1 MAPFPGFPSTPLAEE
16 PDESY
21 IASEFDR
28 QLWSDI
34 PTAAFS
40 LAVLFV
46 LFAVAHPFTLGGP
59 LGRELSLLAG
69 LSAITLFALGL
80 WSRRSQSYYLANRTA
95 AVFAAIVLVNS
106 SVHLA
111 ATHNPEQFT
120 NFMVLLIAI
129 GIFFLSLPW
138 LVGGVI
144 FVGAVWMA
152 MLLFVGRTHAVHFVF
167 AFVTTSLVAGL
178 AFSFRTHA
186 LRRSV
191 VGVWREARHREE
203 LERVDAELLRV
214 NSELEDRVNLRTAE
228 LQRQVEQ
235 TLRMEQAV
243 LESEKLATTG
253 RMAAALAH
261 EINNPLDA
269 IVNCLYLLGHAALTD
284 SERKYLE
291 LAKEELQR
299 VVRITRHTLSFYRR
313 GDTPDVFDCSELAAE
328 LISAFQPMAAGLGI
342 RLESRIQRGQTIEGF
357 PGEIRQVLTNLVI
370 NALDAGGAVT
380 RVSVIG
386 AHDWRNPTVE
396 GVRISVAD
404 NGKGISKDDVPNIFE
419 PFFTTKGEKG
429 TGLGLWVSRG
439 IVRKHHGTIHVRSLV
454 HPRVHGSVF
463 SVFIPSV
470 RVKQAVLARR

>member
-1 MAPFPGFPSTPLAEE
+1 MVPSPGFLSTPPTEE

-21 IASEFDR
+21 IVSEFDK
-28 QLWSDI
+28 QLWSDV
-34 PTAAFS
+34 PVAAFS

-46 LFAVAHPFTLGGP
+46 LFAVAHPFTVGGSI
-59 LGRELSLLAG
+59 GRELSLLAG

-80 WSRRSQSYYLANRTA
+80 WSRRSQSYQLANRTA
-95 AVFAAIVLVNS
+95 AIFAAIVLVNS
-106 SVHLA
+106 AAHLA
-111 ATHNPEQFT
+111 ATRNPEQFT

-129 GIFFLSLPW
+129 GIFFLSVPW
-138 LVGGVI
+138 LVVGIAVI
-144 FVGAVWMA
+144 GTVWME
-152 MLLFVGRTHAVHFVF
+152 MLLFIGRTHAVHFVF
-167 AFVTTSLVAGL
+167 AFVTTSVVAGL
-178 AFSFRTHA
+178 AFRFRTRA

-191 VGVWREARHREE
+191 VGVWREARHGEE

-214 NSELEDRVNLRTAE
+214 NSELEDRVKQRTAE

-313 GDTPDVFDCSELAAE
+313 GDNPDVFDCSELAAE
-328 LISAFQPMAAGLGI
+328 VISAFQPMASGLGI
-342 RLESRIQRGQTIEGF
+342 RLESRIQVGQTIEGF

-370 NALDAGGAVT
+370 NALDAGAAVT

-386 AHDWRNPTVE
+386 AHDWRNPTLE

-404 NGKGISKDDVPNIFE
+404 NGKGIPKEDVPNIFE

-439 IVRKHHGTIHVRSLV
+439 IVRKHNGTIHVRSLV
-454 HPRVHGSVF
+454 RPGVHGSVF

-470 RVKQAVLARR
+470 RVKQAVLAGK